1 MSTSTIKTLGEFMT
15 DCARTTHRLS
25 CYTPLPSHAAQQ
37 DFFNAK
43 KTKKVYKSQF
53 IRFRQFKRAKSL
65 AVTDEEA
72 GDLSGAR
79 LSISNSLTSVHKQC
93 EQDDSEA
100 TNKLLEIG
108 RVASWAVGFEK
119 LLNDDAGLHV
129 FTEFLKKEFSQENI
143 QFWIACEKF
152 KKLSDPEE
160 IRHHANLIWSTY
172 LHDTDDGSC
181 PINIDSRTRQEC
193 QQSLLNK
200 PHAHIFEK
208 AQSQIFQLMKYDS
221 YSRFL
226 KSNMYKDCIMSEME
240 GKSIPFIKQQQQQQQ
255 QQTSSNYDERT
266 KTLDSFA
273 KLKDDEKKDKKR
285 SPLLPWTKAFI
296 KWKRLS
302 ATPETIKRDT
312 PSSLSNLHHQTA
324 NANIYHWFFT
334 HINDK
339 ILQFDYSPL
348 DNIEG
353 DLDLSQILNN
363 DIEHENLNIN
373 HFEDFMELNL
383 DEVRQNEV
391 TMSSSATIW
400 LITVGWSDASLV
412 DFLVRSS
419 CSLTTKLDIYHWFFT
434 HINDKILQFDYS
446 PLDNIEG
453 DLDLSQILNNDI
465 EHENLNINHFEDFME
480 LNLDEIELF
489 MCENGRAHGMVVTVD
504 KAKQQNYQIINL
516 DNDPTSIVWKVTYN
530 PRFLNCISHKN
541 LPNLYDLQRTTRS
554 NYLWQIHTKQEHE
567 VYQYIFKNLNL
578 FHIDT
583 LPDLMNKTQD
593 DLIKLVELPLEQ
605 TDYQIISEM
614 ISLQCCHR
622 NDQHEHHHS
631 EQQVFVI
638 LVEPALNLLDIIDI

>member
-1 MSTSTIKTLGEFMT
+1 MSSYHLNTSFNSLTITSKSSISTTTISTSHCLL
-15 DCARTTHRLS
+15 DVDSHRLS
-25 CYTPLPSHAAQQ
+25 ISSAQNINVSGVSNHQ
-37 DFFNAK
+37 RRTSIVNHHQRRN
-43 KTKKVYKSQF
+43 SQLRKASF
-53 IRFRQFKRAKSL
+53 TTSTLSL

-302 ATPETIKRDT
+302 VKRDT

-324 NANIYHWFFT
+324 NASTNTPI
-334 HINDK
+334 
-339 ILQFDYSPL
+339 
-348 DNIEG
+348 
-353 DLDLSQILNN
+353 
-363 DIEHENLNIN
+363 HENLCLTPFLTSPITNKSASTELGTILTQTKLASASSSSSSLIIPTNSGNLSKTNQESTSFSEKKTLIENSPTLSIDTSRFCRFIFPDQTSAVVLTYNCTNVSIQKAIN
-373 HFEDFMELNL
+373 HLFAKRGF
-383 DEVRQNEV
+383 
-391 TMSSSATIW
+391 IW
-400 LITVGWSDASLV
+400 
-412 DFLVRSS
+412 
-419 CSLTTKLDIYHWFFT
+419 
-434 HINDKILQFDYS
+434 
-446 PLDNIEG
+446 
-453 DLDLSQILNNDI
+453 
-465 EHENLNINHFEDFME
+465 
-480 LNLDEIELF
+480 
-489 MCENGRAHGMVVTVD
+489 
-504 KAKQQNYQIINL
+504 
-516 DNDPTSIVWKVTYN
+516 
-530 PRFLNCISHKN
+530 
-541 LPNLYDLQRTTRS
+541 
-554 NYLWQIHTKQEHE
+554 
-567 VYQYIFKNLNL
+567 
-578 FHIDT
+578 
-583 LPDLMNKTQD
+583 
-593 DLIKLVELPLEQ
+593 
-605 TDYQIISEM
+605 
-614 ISLQCCHR
+614 
-622 NDQHEHHHS
+622 
-631 EQQVFVI
+631 
-638 LVEPALNLLDIIDI
+638 

>member
-25 CYTPLPSHAAQQ
+25 CYTPLPSHAAQ
-37 DFFNAK
+37 
-43 KTKKVYKSQF
+43 
-53 IRFRQFKRAKSL
+53 AKSL

-119 LLNDDAGLHV
+119 LLNDDAGLHI

-302 ATPETIKRDT
+302 VKRDT

-324 NANIYHWFFT
+324 NASTNTPI
-334 HINDK
+334 
-339 ILQFDYSPL
+339 
-348 DNIEG
+348 
-353 DLDLSQILNN
+353 
-363 DIEHENLNIN
+363 HENLCLTPFLTSPITNKSASTELGTILTQTKLASASSSSSSLIIPTNSGNLSSKINKILPNITQQDSSSFNFLSRSETNQESTSFSEKKTLIENSPTLSIDTSRFCRFIFPDQTSAVVLTYNCTNVSIQKAIN
-373 HFEDFMELNL
+373 HLFAKRGF
-383 DEVRQNEV
+383 
-391 TMSSSATIW
+391 IW
-400 LITVGWSDASLV
+400 
-412 DFLVRSS
+412 
-419 CSLTTKLDIYHWFFT
+419 
-434 HINDKILQFDYS
+434 
-446 PLDNIEG
+446 
-453 DLDLSQILNNDI
+453 
-465 EHENLNINHFEDFME
+465 
-480 LNLDEIELF
+480 
-489 MCENGRAHGMVVTVD
+489 
-504 KAKQQNYQIINL
+504 
-516 DNDPTSIVWKVTYN
+516 
-530 PRFLNCISHKN
+530 
-541 LPNLYDLQRTTRS
+541 
-554 NYLWQIHTKQEHE
+554 
-567 VYQYIFKNLNL
+567 
-578 FHIDT
+578 
-583 LPDLMNKTQD
+583 
-593 DLIKLVELPLEQ
+593 
-605 TDYQIISEM
+605 
-614 ISLQCCHR
+614 
-622 NDQHEHHHS
+622 
-631 EQQVFVI
+631 
-638 LVEPALNLLDIIDI
+638 

>member
-25 CYTPLPSHAAQQ
+25 CYTPLPSHAAQ
-37 DFFNAK
+37 
-43 KTKKVYKSQF
+43 
-53 IRFRQFKRAKSL
+53 SL

-119 LLNDDAGLHV
+119 LLNDDAGLHI

-324 NANIYHWFFT
+324 NASTNTPI
-334 HINDK
+334 
-339 ILQFDYSPL
+339 
-348 DNIEG
+348 
-353 DLDLSQILNN
+353 
-363 DIEHENLNIN
+363 HENLCLTPFLTSPITNKSASTELGTILTQTKLASASSSSSSLIIPTNSGNLSKTNQESTSFSEKKTLIENSPTLSIDTSRFCRFIFPDQTSAVVLTYNCTNVSIQKAIN
-373 HFEDFMELNL
+373 HLFAKRGFIWYRTELYS
-383 DEVRQNEV
+383 
-391 TMSSSATIW
+391 TSS
-400 LITVGWSDASLV
+400 
-412 DFLVRSS
+412 
-419 CSLTTKLDIYHWFFT
+419 
-434 HINDKILQFDYS
+434 
-446 PLDNIEG
+446 
-453 DLDLSQILNNDI
+453 
-465 EHENLNINHFEDFME
+465 
-480 LNLDEIELF
+480 
-489 MCENGRAHGMVVTVD
+489 
-504 KAKQQNYQIINL
+504 
-516 DNDPTSIVWKVTYN
+516 
-530 PRFLNCISHKN
+530 
-541 LPNLYDLQRTTRS
+541 
-554 NYLWQIHTKQEHE
+554 
-567 VYQYIFKNLNL
+567 
-578 FHIDT
+578 
-583 LPDLMNKTQD
+583 
-593 DLIKLVELPLEQ
+593 
-605 TDYQIISEM
+605 
-614 ISLQCCHR
+614 
-622 NDQHEHHHS
+622 NDQ
-631 EQQVFVI
+631 VRRTKKI
-638 LVEPALNLLDIIDI
+638 

>member
-1 MSTSTIKTLGEFMT
+1 MSSYHLNTSFNSLTITSKSSISTTTISTSHCLL
-15 DCARTTHRLS
+15 DVDSHRLS
-25 CYTPLPSHAAQQ
+25 ISSAQNINVSGVSNHQ
-37 DFFNAK
+37 RRTSIVNHHQRRN
-43 KTKKVYKSQF
+43 SQLRKASF
-53 IRFRQFKRAKSL
+53 TTSTLSL

-119 LLNDDAGLHV
+119 LLNDDAGLHI

-324 NANIYHWFFT
+324 NASTNTPI
-334 HINDK
+334 
-339 ILQFDYSPL
+339 
-348 DNIEG
+348 
-353 DLDLSQILNN
+353 
-363 DIEHENLNIN
+363 HENLCLTPFLTSPITNKSASTELGTILTQTKLASASSSSSSLIIPTNSGNLSKTNQESTSFSEKKTLIENSPTLSIDTSRFCRFIFPDQTSAVVLTYNCTNVSIQKAIN
-373 HFEDFMELNL
+373 HLFAKRGFIWYRTELYS
-383 DEVRQNEV
+383 
-391 TMSSSATIW
+391 TSS
-400 LITVGWSDASLV
+400 
-412 DFLVRSS
+412 
-419 CSLTTKLDIYHWFFT
+419 
-434 HINDKILQFDYS
+434 
-446 PLDNIEG
+446 
-453 DLDLSQILNNDI
+453 
-465 EHENLNINHFEDFME
+465 
-480 LNLDEIELF
+480 
-489 MCENGRAHGMVVTVD
+489 
-504 KAKQQNYQIINL
+504 
-516 DNDPTSIVWKVTYN
+516 
-530 PRFLNCISHKN
+530 
-541 LPNLYDLQRTTRS
+541 
-554 NYLWQIHTKQEHE
+554 
-567 VYQYIFKNLNL
+567 
-578 FHIDT
+578 
-583 LPDLMNKTQD
+583 
-593 DLIKLVELPLEQ
+593 
-605 TDYQIISEM
+605 
-614 ISLQCCHR
+614 
-622 NDQHEHHHS
+622 NDQ
-631 EQQVFVI
+631 VRRTKKI
-638 LVEPALNLLDIIDI
+638 

>member
-1 MSTSTIKTLGEFMT
+1 MSSYHLNTSFNSLTITSKSSISTTTISTSHCLL
-15 DCARTTHRLS
+15 DVDSHRLS
-25 CYTPLPSHAAQQ
+25 ISSAQNINVSGVSNHQ
-37 DFFNAK
+37 RRTSIVNHHQRRN
-43 KTKKVYKSQF
+43 SQLRKASF
-53 IRFRQFKRAKSL
+53 TTSTLSL

-255 QQTSSNYDERT
+255 QQQTSSNYDERT

-324 NANIYHWFFT
+324 NASTNTPI
-334 HINDK
+334 
-339 ILQFDYSPL
+339 
-348 DNIEG
+348 
-353 DLDLSQILNN
+353 
-363 DIEHENLNIN
+363 HENLCLTPFLTSPITNKSASTELGTILTQTKLASASSSSSSLIIPTNSGNLSKTNQESTSFSEKKTLIENSPTLSIDTSRFCRFIFPDQTSAVVLTYNCTNVSIQKAIN
-373 HFEDFMELNL
+373 HLFAKRGF
-383 DEVRQNEV
+383 
-391 TMSSSATIW
+391 IW
-400 LITVGWSDASLV
+400 
-412 DFLVRSS
+412 
-419 CSLTTKLDIYHWFFT
+419 
-434 HINDKILQFDYS
+434 
-446 PLDNIEG
+446 
-453 DLDLSQILNNDI
+453 
-465 EHENLNINHFEDFME
+465 
-480 LNLDEIELF
+480 
-489 MCENGRAHGMVVTVD
+489 
-504 KAKQQNYQIINL
+504 
-516 DNDPTSIVWKVTYN
+516 
-530 PRFLNCISHKN
+530 
-541 LPNLYDLQRTTRS
+541 
-554 NYLWQIHTKQEHE
+554 
-567 VYQYIFKNLNL
+567 
-578 FHIDT
+578 
-583 LPDLMNKTQD
+583 
-593 DLIKLVELPLEQ
+593 
-605 TDYQIISEM
+605 
-614 ISLQCCHR
+614 
-622 NDQHEHHHS
+622 
-631 EQQVFVI
+631 
-638 LVEPALNLLDIIDI
+638 

>member
-25 CYTPLPSHAAQQ
+25 CYTPLPSHAAQRIMRSNSTSATG
-37 DFFNAK
+37 DHHHHHHHHRHL
-43 KTKKVYKSQF
+43 F
-53 IRFRQFKRAKSL
+53 IRNFLTDFRRQSSINDYKLANTLSL

-255 QQTSSNYDERT
+255 QQQTSSNYDERT

-302 ATPETIKRDT
+302 VKRDT

-324 NANIYHWFFT
+324 NASTNTPI
-334 HINDK
+334 
-339 ILQFDYSPL
+339 
-348 DNIEG
+348 
-353 DLDLSQILNN
+353 
-363 DIEHENLNIN
+363 HENLCLTPFLTSPITNKSASTELGTILTQTKLASASSSSSSLIIPTNSGNLSSKINKILPNITQQDSSSFNFLSRSETNQESTSFSEKKTLIENSPTLSIDTSRFCRFIFPDQTSAVVLTYNCTNVSIQKAIN
-373 HFEDFMELNL
+373 HLFAKRGF
-383 DEVRQNEV
+383 
-391 TMSSSATIW
+391 IW
-400 LITVGWSDASLV
+400 
-412 DFLVRSS
+412 
-419 CSLTTKLDIYHWFFT
+419 
-434 HINDKILQFDYS
+434 
-446 PLDNIEG
+446 
-453 DLDLSQILNNDI
+453 
-465 EHENLNINHFEDFME
+465 
-480 LNLDEIELF
+480 
-489 MCENGRAHGMVVTVD
+489 
-504 KAKQQNYQIINL
+504 
-516 DNDPTSIVWKVTYN
+516 
-530 PRFLNCISHKN
+530 
-541 LPNLYDLQRTTRS
+541 
-554 NYLWQIHTKQEHE
+554 
-567 VYQYIFKNLNL
+567 
-578 FHIDT
+578 
-583 LPDLMNKTQD
+583 
-593 DLIKLVELPLEQ
+593 
-605 TDYQIISEM
+605 
-614 ISLQCCHR
+614 
-622 NDQHEHHHS
+622 
-631 EQQVFVI
+631 
-638 LVEPALNLLDIIDI
+638 

>member
-43 KTKKVYKSQF
+43 KNKKVYKSQF

-119 LLNDDAGLHV
+119 LLNDDAGLHI

-302 ATPETIKRDT
+302 VKRDT

-324 NANIYHWFFT
+324 NASTNTPI
-334 HINDK
+334 
-339 ILQFDYSPL
+339 
-348 DNIEG
+348 
-353 DLDLSQILNN
+353 
-363 DIEHENLNIN
+363 HENLCLTPFLTSPITNKSASTELGTILTQTKLASASSSSSSLIIPTNSGNLSSKINKILPNITQQDSSSFNFLSRSETNQESTSFSEKKTLIENSPTLSIDTSRFCRFIFPDQTSAVVLTYNCTNVSIQKAIN
-373 HFEDFMELNL
+373 HLFAKRGF
-383 DEVRQNEV
+383 
-391 TMSSSATIW
+391 IW
-400 LITVGWSDASLV
+400 
-412 DFLVRSS
+412 
-419 CSLTTKLDIYHWFFT
+419 
-434 HINDKILQFDYS
+434 
-446 PLDNIEG
+446 
-453 DLDLSQILNNDI
+453 
-465 EHENLNINHFEDFME
+465 
-480 LNLDEIELF
+480 
-489 MCENGRAHGMVVTVD
+489 
-504 KAKQQNYQIINL
+504 
-516 DNDPTSIVWKVTYN
+516 
-530 PRFLNCISHKN
+530 
-541 LPNLYDLQRTTRS
+541 
-554 NYLWQIHTKQEHE
+554 
-567 VYQYIFKNLNL
+567 
-578 FHIDT
+578 
-583 LPDLMNKTQD
+583 
-593 DLIKLVELPLEQ
+593 
-605 TDYQIISEM
+605 
-614 ISLQCCHR
+614 
-622 NDQHEHHHS
+622 
-631 EQQVFVI
+631 
-638 LVEPALNLLDIIDI
+638 

>member
-1 MSTSTIKTLGEFMT
+1 MSSYHLNTSFNSLTITSKSSISTTTISTSHCLL
-15 DCARTTHRLS
+15 DVDSHRLS
-25 CYTPLPSHAAQQ
+25 ISSAQNINVSGVSNHQ
-37 DFFNAK
+37 RRTSIVNHHQRRN
-43 KTKKVYKSQF
+43 SQLRKASF
-53 IRFRQFKRAKSL
+53 TTSTLSL

-119 LLNDDAGLHV
+119 LLNDDAGLHI

-302 ATPETIKRDT
+302 VKRDT

-324 NANIYHWFFT
+324 NASTNTPI
-334 HINDK
+334 
-339 ILQFDYSPL
+339 
-348 DNIEG
+348 
-353 DLDLSQILNN
+353 
-363 DIEHENLNIN
+363 HENLCLTPFLTSPITNKSASTELGTILTQTKLASASSSSSSLIIPTNSGNLSKTNQESTSFSEKKTLIENSPTLSIDTSRFCRFIFPDQTSAVVLTYNCTNVSIQKAIN
-373 HFEDFMELNL
+373 HLFAKRGF
-383 DEVRQNEV
+383 
-391 TMSSSATIW
+391 IW
-400 LITVGWSDASLV
+400 
-412 DFLVRSS
+412 
-419 CSLTTKLDIYHWFFT
+419 
-434 HINDKILQFDYS
+434 
-446 PLDNIEG
+446 
-453 DLDLSQILNNDI
+453 
-465 EHENLNINHFEDFME
+465 
-480 LNLDEIELF
+480 
-489 MCENGRAHGMVVTVD
+489 
-504 KAKQQNYQIINL
+504 
-516 DNDPTSIVWKVTYN
+516 
-530 PRFLNCISHKN
+530 
-541 LPNLYDLQRTTRS
+541 
-554 NYLWQIHTKQEHE
+554 
-567 VYQYIFKNLNL
+567 
-578 FHIDT
+578 
-583 LPDLMNKTQD
+583 
-593 DLIKLVELPLEQ
+593 
-605 TDYQIISEM
+605 
-614 ISLQCCHR
+614 
-622 NDQHEHHHS
+622 
-631 EQQVFVI
+631 
-638 LVEPALNLLDIIDI
+638 